1 MMTCRSEIG
10 ASDHA
15 NGFIRIKY
23 EMFAAH
29 SSVRSCGSGRLRPLM
44 VSKMS
49 EGTLSRMSADF
60 VLVTDLPT
68 RRRRSDCVAATA

>member
-1 MMTCRSEIG
+1 
-10 ASDHA
+10 
-15 NGFIRIKY
+15 
-23 EMFAAH
+23 
-29 SSVRSCGSGRLRPLM
+29 M